1 MTITKT
7 WTGFATN
14 GFHLVILMKKIT
26 ASLWAAL
33 LASLLL
39 TASIP
44 STFAQTQD
52 AAYDKLSMNG
62 LARFEQLRKEYYI
75 GALFLESPNRDPG
88 GVIAMPG
95 RKRLALHITAD
106 RWPPLRF
113 AQQWNQ
119 AILINSDS
127 GTLNANVMDVLTF
140 TSLPKDDL
148 VDGDRL
154 YIDLEPDGGTVVSL
168 NGTVMMR
175 TTSDALFRL
184 VANSWIGPRPP
195 SSDFKKDLLTLT
207 ATDPETVDLLNRFEA
222 TAPTDTRRKL
232 VAGWAGKQEPAAAV
246 AAATPAPAAARDT
259 AAPVRAESGPATPAP
274 ASPPEQQT
282 AARPPAAAAETVA
295 SAPATPSPAE
305 IQAQERAAAE
315 ARQRQAAEQ
324 KSLYETYNNGLRQL
338 VYSQIK
344 YPRRAVEKNIEG
356 LVVLRIETDRSGKLL
371 NLNPAQ
377 SAHRLLDKAAME
389 AVERAAPFP
398 QIAASLQGDSFSFLI
413 PVVFKLTTE

>member
-1 MTITKT
+1 
-7 WTGFATN
+7 
-14 GFHLVILMKKIT
+14 MKKI
-26 ASLWAAL
+26 AVSLWAAL
-33 LASLLL
+33 FAPLLL

-44 STFAQTQD
+44 AAFAQSQSAPHD
-52 AAYDKLSMNG
+52 QLSMNG

-75 GALFLESPNRDPG
+75 GALFLESTSHDPG

-148 VDGDRL
+148 IDGDRL
-154 YIDLEPDGGTVVSL
+154 YIDLGADGGTVVSL

-195 SSDFKKDLLTLT
+195 SSDFKNDLLAPTTSNPGT
-207 ATDPETVDLLNRFEA
+207 ADLLNRFEA
-222 TAPTDTRRKL
+222 TAPTDARRKL
-232 VAGWAGKQEPAAAV
+232 VAGWAGKQETASAV
-246 AAATPAPAAARDT
+246 AAAPPAPAAVPEST
-259 AAPVRAESGPATPAP
+259 SSTRAESGPAAPAAPAP
-274 ASPPEQQT
+274 AQ
-282 AARPPAAAAETVA
+282 PAAAVAEAAA
-295 SAPATPSPAE
+295 STPATPSRAE
-305 IQAQERAAAE
+305 IQARERAAAQAEEE

-324 KSLYETYNNGLRQL
+324 QALYATYNNGLRQL
-338 VYSQIK
+338 VYSHIK
-344 YPRRAVEKNIEG
+344 YPRRAVERSIEG
-356 LVVLRIETDRSGKLL
+356 LVVLRIETDRNGKLL
-371 NLNPAQ
+371 DLNPAQ

-398 QIAASLQGDSFSFLI
+398 QIAAALQGDRFSFMI
-413 PVVFKLTTE
+413 PVVFKLTE